1 MLSYWI
7 IQLYYPCVSVYI
19 QLTYPFIISCH
30 IHANLQIHNLSIS
43 RYILIV
49 SFQYPDLLSFWISAD
64 AADVRRR
71 RRRRRQRRRRARS
84 GRRRPPH
91 PHPPVVRI
99 RLCWPG
105 DRRWN
110 KNKLL
115 APLMSR
121 FDVFKFTLLDAG
133 PGIAGPGE
141 FGASIRA
148 IQLRCHLRCRRL
160 AM

>member
-1 MLSYWI
+1 M
-7 IQLYYPCVSVYI
+7 YI
-19 QLTYPFIISCH
+19 QLTYPFFISYH
-30 IHANLQIHNLSIS
+30 IHANLQIHNLTLS

-115 APLMSR
+115 TPLMSR
-121 FDVFKFTLLDAG
+121 FDVLTLLDTRARYRG
-133 PGIAGPGE
+133 ADAGPGE
-141 FGASIRA
+141 FGASRYEPFNFVA
-148 IQLRCHLRCRRL
+148 IFVVV
-160 AM
+160 A